1 MIKIWIF
8 LYSFFVAIQCLCSSF
23 VFLSIDNLNTIF
35 LNGYR
40 NDKNLKLNTT
50 IISLW
55 EYIHLLSTQF
65 AVYSKVGMVYFL
77 PLLLFFSPS
86 WKTRIERWASFGF
99 ENYTTTTKTIYNW
112 WVVAHSS
119 NEFSYFRLLRETTE
133 KVCTYKV
140 IGVIFRLF

>member
-1 MIKIWIF
+1 MIKIWTF
-8 LYSFFVAIQCLCSSF
+8 CVFFVPIWCLCSSF

-65 AVYSKVGMVYFL
+65 AVYSKVGMVYFSSIIAIFL
-77 PLLLFFSPS
+77 IIM
-86 WKTRIERWASFGF
+86 KKETRIERWVSFGF
-99 ENYTTTTKTIYNW
+99 WNYTHHHQNYLQLMSCCSKLK
-112 WVVAHSS
+112 WV
-119 NEFSYFRLLRETTE
+119 F
-133 KVCTYKV
+133 
-140 IGVIFRLF
+140 IF